1 MTDENFMDPLLNV
14 LSDLAIRAS
23 YGIQANVTEAHNPN
37 MIISVGSLDSKSE
50 EYYATLNSLPNE
62 GLKWEK
68 TNSFNIGVDFD
79 LFKGKLSGSFEYF
92 HKKSKDQLLPL
103 QVTSTNR
110 GKMVTING
118 GDLTNKGWDL
128 SLALTLIKTEDFEWR
143 VSFNTS
149 KVYNEVSTTAE
160 QSVTYEQYLNGSL
173 VRDGY
178 ALNTFY
184 SYRFG
189 GLDNKGIPIF
199 FRVGGS

>member
-1 MTDENFMDPLLNV
+1 
-14 LSDLAIRAS
+14 
-23 YGIQANVTEAHNPN
+23 
-37 MIISVGSLDSKSE
+37 
-50 EYYATLNSLPNE
+50 
-62 GLKWEK
+62 
-68 TNSFNIGVDFD
+68 
-79 LFKGKLSGSFEYF
+79 
-92 HKKSKDQLLPL
+92 
-103 QVTSTNR
+103 
-110 GKMVTING
+110 MVTING

-128 SLALTLIKTEDFEWR
+128 SLALTPIKTEDFEWR

-199 FRVGGS
+199 